1 MTIESS
7 KLDHNLGIAVEEYLK
22 SKGVQTP
29 TCSILLDET
38 SEQKITAIQEHTKS
52 IMEILGLDLSDDSL
66 VDTPKRVA
74 KMYVNEKFWGLK
86 PENFPKCTAIEN
98 KMGYDEMVIEKCSIN
113 SVCEHHFVYFGS
125 LHNKDLGCYIA
136 YIPKNKVIGLSKL
149 SRVAEYFSA
158 RPQVQERLCE
168 QISEALQF
176 ILETDDVAVL
186 IKAQH
191 FCVLTRGVSDPDS
204 FTITSKLS
212 GSFSNNTD
220 TRREFMNIVN
230 S

>member
-1 MTIESS
+1 MAYNEV
-7 KLDHNLGIAVEEYLK
+7 KCDAQLGLEVQDHLVKLGIHTPITDLLKEED
-22 SKGVQTP
+22 
-29 TCSILLDET
+29 DEKIM
-38 SEQKITAIQEHTKS
+38 KITHLMKDVL
-52 IMEILGLDLSDDSL
+52 EIIGLDLTDDSL
-66 VDTPKRVA
+66 EETPKRIA
-74 KMYVNEKFWGLK
+74 KMYIQEKFWGLK
-86 PENFPKCTAIEN
+86 PENFPKCTTIEN
-98 KMGYDEMVIEKCSIN
+98 KMQYDEMVIEKCSVN
-113 SVCEHHFVYFGS
+113 SMCEHHAVYFGS

-149 SRVAEYFSA
+149 SRITEYFSA

-168 QISEALQF
+168 QISATLKY
-176 ILETDDVAVL
+176 ILETDDVAVV

-204 FTITSKLS
+204 FTITSKLTGRFMDNS
-212 GSFSNNTD
+212 D